1 MADWHVHVAGLMRDL
16 GGGGDAVF
24 YRVHAVDLID
34 SSWGMH
40 TLNEELVESVLALV
54 RELSE
59 QAGMVGDD
67 DAGEVFANVYKSA
80 AKTTV
85 NQIGEAAH
93 AMGRGSDAVLQTAN
107 NYMAAESA
115 AAKAMLKAM
124 GKSGAAGPPTGRS
137 GNCTPAPRRRG
148 EELEEVVGETSTA
161 TKWLL
166 GDRFRGDPDKL
177 RSVAATWRKVRTITE
192 RVHTEA
198 QDCWLQ
204 AKRNHEGKTAE
215 AIDRFFTKFV
225 GWETAPSQTDG
236 SCTLM
241 ANLPA
246 ACQQIANACDRYA
259 DHIETAHKTALDD
272 ASDPFGET
280 SWQMPWEKP
289 AFGGNGYDGGLMN
302 AVVSDGRITQ
312 LASLAHNLDA
322 SQARV
327 PVPGPKPDIDAPMP
341 GIPPFIRVP
350 APILVPAAYFPPDPS
365 VPRGQPI
372 PPPNPPDP
380 RFPPLSAQERAGF
393 THWASGLRDGGFS
406 NGRDITDP
414 DNAYQ
419 HRICGYPEKEL
430 PIKPGISKH
439 GTQIADGLRASDG
452 MAVDAKHVRDPGCSK
467 TFRSLDKLAK
477 ADDFQ
482 KRVLFRDDTDELKKY
497 KSAMEYGPN
506 KGQIRGLEI
515 VTNDQSTVPYWDAMM
530 AAQGVKGYARY
541 AP

>member
-1 MADWHVHVAGLMRDL
+1 MS
-16 GGGGDAVF
+16 

-34 SSWGMH
+34 ASWGMH
-40 TLNEELVESVLALV
+40 TLNEELVETVLALA
-54 RELSE
+54 RELAE
-59 QAGMVGDD
+59 QVGMVGDD

-80 AKTTV
+80 ARTSV
-85 NQIGEAAH
+85 NQLGEAAH

-107 NYMAAESA
+107 NYMAAESV
-115 AAKAMLKAM
+115 AAKKMLEAM
-124 GKSGAAGPPTGRS
+124 GKSGAAGLPTGRS
-137 GNCTPAPRRRG
+137 GNCTPAPRGRG
-148 EELEEVVGETSTA
+148 EGLEEVVGETSTS

-177 RSVAATWRKVRTITE
+177 RSVAATWRKVRAITE

-225 GWETAPSQTDG
+225 GWE
-236 SCTLM
+236 CTLL

-259 DHIETAHKTALDD
+259 DHIEIAHKTALDD
-272 ASDPFGET
+272 ASDFFGE
-280 SWQMPWEKP
+280 SSFQMPWEKP
-289 AFGGNGYDGGLMN
+289 AFGGNGNDGGLLN

-312 LASLAHNLDA
+312 LASLAHNLDD
-322 SQARV
+322 SQARI
-327 PVPGPKPDIDAPMP
+327 PVPGPKPDVDGPMP

-350 APILVPAAYFPPDPS
+350 APILVPAGYRPADPS

-380 RFPPLSAQERAGF
+380 RFPPLSAQERAAF
-393 THWASGLRDGGFS
+393 THWAGGLRDGDFA
-406 NGRDITDP
+406 NGRDRTDP
-414 DNAYQ
+414 DNEYQ
-419 HRICGYPEKEL
+419 HRVSGYPEKEL
-430 PIKPGISKH
+430 PIKPGLTRH
-439 GTQIADGLRASDG
+439 GTQMADGVRASDG

-482 KRVLFRDDTDELKKY
+482 KRVLFRDDSDELKKY

-515 VTNDQSTVPYWDAMM
+515 VTNDQSSIPYWDAMM
-530 AAQGVKGYARY
+530 AAEGVKGYARY